1 MGAKQDVKKGCY
13 EVIATKVSHEDRIK
27 LKQIAGAFKMS
38 FYELQQSLLLFI
50 LASADKGSTISD
62 EHRTM
67 VDAFFSLVASTTKDS
82 FNPIS
87 MRERKSQMVSSAIVF
102 MKRKEKQIPQTMMVY
117 LNQKGKVMESYNQDA
132 MLTTYLNSCYPE
144 LLRILTHEKKLRGCM
159 NISQTLRQVIKDG
172 RTADKDMIG
181 EEVREMFS
189 DNWRSEQGG
198 RTIEYGERARRKKH
212 YEIDG
217 AGAQRIMSY
226 SEEEDDDDIMDE

>member
-82 FNPIS
+82 FNPLS
-87 MRERKSQMVSSAIVF
+87 LRERKSQMVSSAIVF
-102 MKRKEKQIPQTMMVY
+102 MKRKDEQRPQAMRVY
-117 LNQKGKVMESYNQDA
+117 LNGRGEVMESYNEDD
-132 MLTTYLNSCYPE
+132 MLSAYLSSSAPDVLE
-144 LLRILTHEKKLRGCM
+144 TLVHEKKRRGCM
-159 NISQTLRQVIKDG
+159 NISQTLRQIVKDG
-172 RTADKDMIG
+172 RIADNDLIS
-181 EEVREMFS
+181 EEIREMFA

-198 RTIEYGERARRKKH
+198 RVIEYGERSKRKKH
-212 YEIDG
+212 YDIDG
-217 AGAQRIMSY
+217 AGAQRLMGY
-226 SEEEDDDDIMDE
+226 DEEIDEDSFTDE